1 MSAMEILVRYGYAV
15 VFGTVLGEQ
24 IGLPIPAIPVMLA
37 AGALVGGGHLNLMLL
52 LALSGVASLM
62 ADTAW
67 YWIGRAGG
75 ARVLG
80 LLCRISLERDTCVRK
95 TEGIFARH
103 GARSLLIAKFIPGF
117 STIAPPLA
125 GVVRM
130 PFTHFLFF
138 SGLGGLFWSGVFI
151 AVGWVFTNQIEMV
164 GGYIARLGGW
174 ILALIVVALGGYIGA
189 KYISRRR
196 FLRKMRIARITPE
209 ELKTKLDGGEEMI
222 VVDVRDR
229 IDFDAEPAIIPG
241 ALHLTTEELEA
252 RHQEIP
258 REREIVLYCTCPSEE
273 TSARAALL
281 LRRRGIERIR
291 PLAGG
296 YHGWRDRGYPMTEL
310 TIATNGGTHA

>member
-1 MSAMEILVRYGYAV
+1 MEILVRYGYAV

-138 SGLGGLFWSGVFI
+138 SGLGGLFWSGVFH
-151 AVGWVFTNQIEMV
+151 
-164 GGYIARLGGW
+164 RR
-174 ILALIVVALGGYIGA
+174 VVDPAAHAPGPRRA
-189 KYISRRR
+189 HPRRR
-196 FLRKMRIARITPE
+196 
-209 ELKTKLDGGEEMI
+209 
-222 VVDVRDR
+222 
-229 IDFDAEPAIIPG
+229 
-241 ALHLTTEELEA
+241 
-252 RHQEIP
+252 
-258 REREIVLYCTCPSEE
+258 
-273 TSARAALL
+273 ARARPKPVRRPPDHRGEHQVDDAGAAR
-281 LRRRGIERIR
+281 LRRRGGRR
-291 PLAGG
+291 PVL
-296 YHGWRDRGYPMTEL
+296 R
-310 TIATNGGTHA
+310 

>member
-1 MSAMEILVRYGYAV
+1 MKAMGILVRYGYAV
-15 VFGTVLGEQ
+15 VFGTVLAEQ

-37 AGALVGGGHLNLMLL
+37 AGALVGGGYLSLMLL

-62 ADTAW
+62 ADTVW

-130 PFTHFLFF
+130 PFSHFAFF
-138 SGLGGLFWSGVFI
+138 SGLGGLIWASAFMAI
-151 AVGWVFTNQIEMV
+151 GWVFTNQIEMI
-164 GGYIARLGGW
+164 GGYIARLGSW
-174 ILALIVVALGGYIGA
+174 ILALVVVAFGGYIGA

-196 FLRKMRIARITPE
+196 FLRKMRITRITPE

-222 VVDVRDR
+222 VVDV
-229 IDFDAEPAIIPG
+229 
-241 ALHLTTEELEA
+241 
-252 RHQEIP
+252 
-258 REREIVLYCTCPSEE
+258 
-273 TSARAALL
+273 
-281 LRRRGIERIR
+281 RRGIERIR

-310 TIATNGGTHA
+310 TIATNGGTNA